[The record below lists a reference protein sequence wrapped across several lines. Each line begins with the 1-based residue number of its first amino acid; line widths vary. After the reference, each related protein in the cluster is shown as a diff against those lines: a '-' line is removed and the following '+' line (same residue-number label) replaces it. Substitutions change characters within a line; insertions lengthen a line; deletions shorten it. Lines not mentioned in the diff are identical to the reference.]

1 MKSTLPFT
9 VASALALAVC
19 GAPVHAAAPAAT
31 GKPMQAQKQDIVAA
45 AMAAPA
51 LSTLVTAVKAAGLV
65 DTLQGPG
72 PFTVFAPTNDAFGK
86 LPDGTVDGLLK
97 PEAKDTLAGV
107 LTYHVVK
114 GNVDAATLAGQIKA
128 GGGKA
133 TLTTVQGEP
142 LTAMLDANGGVVLT
156 DAKGGTAKVVS
167 ADMRQRNGVVHVIDS
182 VLMPK

>member
-1 MKSTLPFT
+1 MCGP
-9 VASALALAVC
+9 LALGEVNL
-19 GAPVHAAAPAAT
+19 T
-31 GKPMQAQKQDIVAA
+31 
-45 AMAAPA
+45 
-51 LSTLVTAVKAAGLV
+51 
-65 DTLQGPG
+65 
-72 PFTVFAPTNDAFGK
+72 PFPAFGK